1 MKNNNFTRV
10 PILEKEDVNE
20 ETREMF
26 IKWEGATGK
35 VPEWAR
41 VMANRP
47 SILKEFFDL
56 FKAVMG
62 PGEVDEITKW
72 RVAHQTSV
80 LNKCEYCVD
89 VTEMKLKAMG
99 LDEEKIN
106 DVLTNEMASLS
117 DAEKVAIVYA
127 QETTLKAN
135 QVDDTV
141 FQNLKNYYNDAQIVE
156 ITSVIGFFSYINR
169 FNDALRV
176 LPE

>member
-1 MKNNNFTRV
+1 
-10 PILEKEDVNE
+10 
-20 ETREMF
+20 
-26 IKWEGATGK
+26 
-35 VPEWAR
+35 
-41 VMANRP
+41 
-47 SILKEFFDL
+47 
-56 FKAVMG
+56 
-62 PGEVDEITKW
+62 
-72 RVAHQTSV
+72 
-80 LNKCEYCVD
+80 
-89 VTEMKLKAMG
+89 
-99 LDEEKIN
+99 
-106 DVLTNEMASLS
+106 MASLS